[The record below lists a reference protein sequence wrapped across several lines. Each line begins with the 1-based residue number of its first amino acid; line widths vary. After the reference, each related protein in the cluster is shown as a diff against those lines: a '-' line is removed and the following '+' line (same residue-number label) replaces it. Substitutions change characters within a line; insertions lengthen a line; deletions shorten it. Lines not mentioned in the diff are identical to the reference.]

1 MKKQEQ
7 QEEKA
12 VKKQA
17 TERIGATIEQ
27 INKWYKDGVDYQA
40 SLELNKT
47 IPECVRFYEGDQWA
61 KVTKNTKMFP
71 RPVVNIIEMNC
82 NNKKSQVLSSPIK
95 IVYKASEVEQK
106 TETVKNS
113 VTERFN
119 HFAEYQQ
126 ARLRQADVNSKLVL
140 DGEIKG
146 SMCAYY
152 YWDKTVAGID
162 GLIEG
167 DIAVQTIDPLNVIFA
182 NPNEKD
188 EQKQEWIMLVSR
200 ENVEKVKE
208 MADSDVDKS
217 LIADD
222 NSDSVYNETESE
234 TEKYVTVLTRFF
246 RYDGEVY
253 FEKATKQVIFNK
265 ARPFTPDPER
275 AKKRINGENI
285 ENEEKKPK
293 NKYVKTKKATLYPI
307 VFGQWKQRDKSIYG
321 RGEVETIIP
330 NQKSINWLLGLQ
342 ILMGQNES
350 MSPVVV
356 TPDALRGQKI
366 TNEPGQVLTDYSKT
380 GNGIKFVTK
389 QGMTQASV
397 NLVDKIADLTRV
409 AVGSSEVMNGE
420 IISAGM
426 SGAAIAQLQAQALKP
441 IEDLQ
446 RNFWRFAEKV
456 GEVLEQ
462 FLRFFYKDRKFQYK
476 DKDDN
481 IIDDTF
487 NSADYENVHFDVVA
501 EAVAGTVMSDVA
513 DINILDGLFAKG
525 SINLKTYIK
534 CYPENAI
541 ANRQKL
547 LDAIENEEKD
557 IVNQLTMQLQ
567 QVQEQLQQAS
577 AALQAQEQ
585 TINNAKSIVDENR
598 SLKEKLMALQAEYTQ
613 KMQEANKILVGIAA
627 RTNEFYKD
635 AQSMAGE
642 LAKQRGLT
650 GNATPQQ
657 NVANE
662 SGNPGSSL
670 L

>member
-7 QEEKA
+7 LNNSKHEAEK
-12 VKKQA
+12 
-17 TERIGATIEQ
+17 IGATLEQ
-27 INKWYKDGVDYQA
+27 INKWYQDGVDYQNA
-40 SLELNKT
+40 IGISKS
-47 IPECVRFYEGDQWA
+47 IPECVKFYEGDQWA
-61 KVTKNTKMFP
+61 KTTKNTKLFP

-95 IVYKASEVEQK
+95 IVYKASEAEQAS
-106 TETVKNS
+106 EASKNS
-113 VTERFN
+113 ITERFN
-119 HFAEYQQ
+119 HFAEYEQG
-126 ARLRQADVNSKLVL
+126 RLRQADINSKLAL
-140 DGEIKG
+140 DGIVKG

-152 YWDKTVAGID
+152 YWDKNVPGVD

-167 DIAVQTIDPLNVIFA
+167 DIAVQTIDPTNVIFA

-208 MADSDVDKS
+208 MADDGVDLN
-217 LIADD
+217 LITDD
-222 NSDSVYNETESE
+222 NSDSIYQETESE
-234 TEKYVTVLTRFF
+234 TEKYVTVITRFF
-246 RYDGEVY
+246 RHEGEVY

-265 ARPFTPDPER
+265 ARPFTPNPTI
-275 AKKRINGENI
+275 AKKRIDGEKI
-285 ENEEKKPK
+285 EEEEKKPK
-293 NKYVKTKKATLYPI
+293 NKFVKPKKATLYPI

-330 NQKSINWLLGLQ
+330 NQKAINWMLGLQ

-380 GNGIKFVTK
+380 GNGIRFVNK

-446 RNFWRFAEKV
+446 RNFWRFVEKV

-462 FLRFFYKDRKFQYK
+462 YLRFFFKDRKFQYK

-481 IIDDTF
+481 VIDDTF
-487 NSADYENVHFDVVA
+487 NSSDYENTHFDVVA

-525 SINLKTYIK
+525 AINLKTYIK

-547 LDAIENEEKD
+547 LEAIESEENEA
-557 IVNQLTMQLQ
+557 VAQLSMQLQ
-567 QVQEQLQQAS
+567 EAQAQLQQAS
-577 AALQAQEQ
+577 QALQAQEA

-598 SLKEKLMALQAEYTQ
+598 NLKEKLMALQAEYTK

-627 RTNEFYKD
+627 RTNEYYKD

-642 LAKQRGLT
+642 LAQKRGLT
-650 GNATPQQ
+650 GNATAEKK
-657 NVANE
+657 VANE

>member
-1 MKKQEQ
+1 MKKQED
-7 QEEKA
+7 KA
-12 VKKQA
+12 AKKQA
-17 TERIGATIEQ
+17 TEQIGATLEQ
-27 INKWYKDGVDYQA
+27 INKWYQDGVDYQA
-40 SLELNKT
+40 ALGLNT
-47 IPECVRFYEGDQWA
+47 SIPECVRFYEGDQWA

-95 IVYKASEVEQK
+95 IVYKASENENASDQTKSAVID
-106 TETVKNS
+106 
-113 VTERFN
+113 RFN

-126 ARLRQADVNSKLVL
+126 GRLRQADINNKLAL
-140 DGEIKG
+140 DAEIKG
-146 SMCAYY
+146 SMCVYY
-152 YWDKTVAGID
+152 YWDKNIAGID

-167 DIAVQTIDPLNVIFA
+167 DIAAQVIDPLSVIFA

-188 EQKQEWIMLVSR
+188 EQKQEWIMIVSR

-208 MADSDVDKS
+208 MADSGVDKN
-217 LIADD
+217 LITDD
-222 NSDSVYNETESE
+222 NSDSVYNEQESE

-246 RYDGEVY
+246 RHDGEVY

-265 ARPFTPDPER
+265 ARPFTPDPAK
-275 AKKRINGENI
+275 AKKRINGE
-285 ENEEKKPK
+285 EVEEDDKKPK
-293 NKYVKTKKATLYPI
+293 NKFVKTKKASLYPI

-380 GNGIKFVTK
+380 GNGIKFVNK

-446 RNFWRFAEKV
+446 RNFWRFVEKI

-462 FLRFFYKDRKFQYK
+462 YLRYFYKDRKFQYK

-481 IIDDTF
+481 IVNDTF
-487 NSADYENVHFDVVA
+487 NSSDYENTHFDVVA

-534 CYPENAI
+534 CYPDNAI

-547 LDAIENEEKD
+547 LDAIEAEEND
-557 IVNQLTMQLQ
+557 VVVQLTAQLQ
-567 QVQEQLQQAS
+567 QAQAQLQQAS
-577 AALQAQEQ
+577 AALQAQEA
-585 TINNAKSIVDENR
+585 TINNANTIVDENR
-598 SLKEKLMALQAEYTQ
+598 HLKEKLMALQAEYTK

-650 GNATPQQ
+650 PEAASQPNA
-657 NVANE
+657 ANE

>member
-1 MKKQEQ
+1 MKQQDAKINKKNTPKQ
-7 QEEKA
+7 
-12 VKKQA
+12 
-17 TERIGATIEQ
+17 IGATLEQ
-27 INKWYKDGVDYQA
+27 LNDWYKKGVDYQN
-40 SLELNKT
+40 SLGLHT
-47 IPECVRFYEGDQWA
+47 SIPECVKFYEGDQWA

-95 IVYKASEVEQK
+95 IVYKASEAEQL
-106 TETVKNS
+106 TEANKNS
-113 VTERFN
+113 IVERFN
-119 HFAEYQQ
+119 HFAEYEQS
-126 ARLRQADVNSKLVL
+126 RLRQADINSKIAI
-140 DGEIKG
+140 DGIVKG

-152 YWDKTVAGID
+152 YWDKNVPGVD

-167 DIAVQTIDPLNVIFA
+167 DIAVQIIDPLSVIFA

-188 EQKQEWIMLVSR
+188 EQKQEWIMLISR
-200 ENVEKVKE
+200 ENVENVKE

-222 NSDSVYNETESE
+222 NSDSVYKETESD
-234 TEKYVTVLTRFF
+234 TEKYVTVITRFF
-246 RYDGEVY
+246 RHDGEVY
-253 FEKATKQVIFNK
+253 FEKATKEVIFNK
-265 ARPFTPDPER
+265 ARPFTPDPVSV
-275 AKKRINGENI
+275 KKRIDGEKV
-285 ENEEKKPK
+285 EKEEDKPQ
-293 NKYVKTKKATLYPI
+293 NRFVKPKKATLYPI

-330 NQKSINWLLGLQ
+330 NQKAINWMLGLQ

-380 GNGIKFVTK
+380 GNGIRFVNK

-446 RNFWRFAEKV
+446 RNFWRFVEKV

-462 FLRFFYKDRKFQYK
+462 FLRFFFKDRKFQYK
-476 DKDDN
+476 DKDEN
-481 IIDDTF
+481 IINDTF
-487 NSADYENVHFDVVA
+487 NSADYENTHFDVVA

-547 LDAIENEEKD
+547 LEEIESEEQDA
-557 IVNQLTMQLQ
+557 VHQLSMQLQ
-567 QVQEQLQQAS
+567 EAQAQLQQAS
-577 AALQAQEQ
+577 QVLQAQEQ
-585 TINNAKSIVDENR
+585 TINNARLIVDENR
-598 SLKEKLMALQAEYTQ
+598 NLKEKLMALQAEYTQ
-613 KMQEANKILVGIAA
+613 KMQEANKILVGIAT

-635 AQSMAGE
+635 AKSMAGE
-642 LAKQRGLT
+642 LAQRRGLT
-650 GNATPQQ
+650 KSAN
-657 NVANE
+657 NNE

-670 L
+670 I